1 MIIIQEDEDDV
12 DEQEKFDKLLE
23 IRKKFGSTMK
33 IRGSVCA
40 EVYGMFNK
48 KEDFIARYIPKSN
61 TQLESIKDK
70 ILCSFI
76 FTELNKKDLITLINA
91 MEEVHFKQGETIIK
105 EGDDGECLFII
116 ENGELDCFKLIDQ
129 EDKFIKTYKSGETF
143 GELALLYN
151 APRAATI
158 IAKTDCALWAL
169 DRETFNHIVKNSAIK
184 RRENHYQFLKSVEI
198 LSSMNDYEISQMSDA
213 LKTTIFKAGEYI
225 IRQGDDGDNFYIV
238 EEGEAYATKKFEG
251 SIFN

>member
-1 MIIIQEDEDDV
+1 
-12 DEQEKFDKLLE
+12 
-23 IRKKFGSTMK
+23 MK

-61 TQLESIKDK
+61 TQLESIKNR
-70 ILCSFI
+70 ILNSFL
-76 FTELNKKDLITLINA
+76 FTELNEKDLITVINA
-91 MEEVHFKQGETIIK
+91 MEEVHYKQGETIIK
-105 EGDDGECLFII
+105 EGDDGDCLYII
-116 ENGELDCFKLIDQ
+116 EDGELDCFKLIDN
-129 EDKFIKTYKSGETF
+129 EEKLIKTYSSGETF

-158 IAKTDCALWAL
+158 VANTDCTLWAL
-169 DRETFNHIVKNSAIK
+169 DRETFNHIVKNSAIQ

-213 LKTTIFKAGEYI
+213 LKTMRFKAGEYI
-225 IRQGDDGDNFYIV
+225 IRQGDAGDNFYIV
-238 EEGEAYATKKFEG
+238 EEGEAYASKKFEG
-251 SIFN
+251 SKFYLLRR